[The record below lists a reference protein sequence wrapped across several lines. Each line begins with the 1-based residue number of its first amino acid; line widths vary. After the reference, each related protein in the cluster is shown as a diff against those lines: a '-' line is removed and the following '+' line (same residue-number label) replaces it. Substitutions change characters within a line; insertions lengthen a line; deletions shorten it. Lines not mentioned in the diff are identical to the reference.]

1 MDSLMEQSASGHATP
16 PPHTPANQEALS
28 NWNSLEVSDSQFGDI
43 LTFMGDVLD
52 SQIRHLS
59 RVKRDQILISL
70 RERLQVSLG
79 GELDHAG
86 SSHSALCDKFQMSVE
101 ELLEYIPM
109 ASSHSQ
115 MVVRLGARLGCEI
128 DEVEAVVEDKVAT
141 IADLE
146 NRLAASQSKIRLE
159 ALNSARREE
168 DLQTQILVL
177 QERVKELSGPS
188 QDSQAT
194 ASASLV
200 EGECELSHSVREN
213 YRTLQS
219 VNNRVQGSRVRREA
233 TAGPH
238 CDPPRASPKSSRP
251 SSAMSSQG
259 STISESLSIIDM
271 GSRDGIG
278 AGNPVRDMFTMFK
291 EVFKAQSVASVPRY
305 TGKNSL
311 SDFLRAL
318 EVKFPASVWQD
329 RDRRDIL
336 VNHLEGT
343 AKAVFKSLPQSVRE
357 GSFKGVVEA
366 LKQARR
372 NPCDRLK
379 NIREW
384 EQLSKR
390 NGETVVDFCCRME
403 DLSRRIHPS
412 CEWDFIRGSKL
423 YSCLES
429 WQDSYHMLAALDSPE
444 GQVYEAVKKV
454 ARRLEKLQDGA
465 VRHPSDSNVR
475 AKRVNAYVKPQVEAR
490 YPAGPSK
497 PLVSG
502 ATNKAP
508 VKCFT
513 CGEVG
518 HISSRCDKR
527 NQSTANR
534 FPQGRGMRCIQP
546 HSSAVGGITLADD
559 VEGWCKTV
567 QANHAKVDASPKAIG
582 EPCLCEV
589 EVFGLNTK
597 ALIDTGSVVSIV
609 PVGFLKLARQQ
620 GVDFNTQAKRVVD
633 SKQRKLVDASGNLM
647 SFLGELVAKISIHGN
662 GSIPVHLHVQKTEDT
677 TLLLGTNALSELGI
691 ALTFP
696 TLANKGSTDCQQVH
710 AVARVV
716 IPPGCV
722 ATVQIEGSSQ
732 SGPCLFWS
740 RHDRI
745 ESGVCAVE
753 QSKSEISVLNRESEP
768 WVIQKGEQLGTWS
781 HDSWIDPRISEL
793 PGDMLVM
800 KQPTLVEDAERIGN
814 LVGLLD
820 ANRRAGPMPIE
831 IRKEHEWL
839 SELRQDSDF
848 AALISAVES
857 EREEEVKLPR
867 HEKTLSSVDFTI
879 ENGKLHLIKEDGK
892 PLSSATNARHVSW
905 KCPGKLAHG
914 NTVLECSIEER
925 VPDVIPNS
933 PLSCISIGTPYDLA
947 RNIAVITQSHVPDNW
962 RVARL
967 LDVSYD
973 ILTPHS
979 LGISLSYFRSHC
991 LHATLASVV
1000 DAKKSAQD
1008 CPPRTRDDP
1017 YNLSYLYG
1025 KAVEF
1030 ANCNPWM
1037 ESRWRQLK
1045 PRETLILLPEGF
1057 DEVLRCLEADFVAV
1071 HVIRSPDEV
1080 EPEWFAEEVSAIILF
1095 SPASS
1100 SDILRWRSAW
1110 TLFLHAVAQGAEL
1123 IALPGPQDD
1132 EGWGATVDL
1141 LRDLMEETCA
1151 QRPSLAPKMRCLLP
1165 KRSENAMLGA
1175 AYKILADKINL
1186 VTGRHFTQ
1194 SAAKRFWNATKTQYS
1209 AFLKLPDFKRILHK
1223 FLCFGCLSIDKQL
1236 AWLRHPS
1243 VPLGYTLR
1251 ESKDEAVRGGGVDL
1265 IQLRYAMA
1273 AMS

>member
-1 MDSLMEQSASGHATP
+1 
-16 PPHTPANQEALS
+16 
-28 NWNSLEVSDSQFGDI
+28 
-43 LTFMGDVLD
+43 
-52 SQIRHLS
+52 
-59 RVKRDQILISL
+59 
-70 RERLQVSLG
+70 
-79 GELDHAG
+79 
-86 SSHSALCDKFQMSVE
+86 
-101 ELLEYIPM
+101 
-109 ASSHSQ
+109 
-115 MVVRLGARLGCEI
+115 
-128 DEVEAVVEDKVAT
+128 
-141 IADLE
+141 
-146 NRLAASQSKIRLE
+146 
-159 ALNSARREE
+159 
-168 DLQTQILVL
+168 
-177 QERVKELSGPS
+177 
-188 QDSQAT
+188 
-194 ASASLV
+194 
-200 EGECELSHSVREN
+200 
-213 YRTLQS
+213 
-219 VNNRVQGSRVRREA
+219 
-233 TAGPH
+233 
-238 CDPPRASPKSSRP
+238 
-251 SSAMSSQG
+251 
-259 STISESLSIIDM
+259 
-271 GSRDGIG
+271 
-278 AGNPVRDMFTMFK
+278 MFK

-318 EVKFPASVWQD
+318 EVKFPESVWQD

-390 NGETVVDFCCRME
+390 SGETVVDFCCRME

-423 YSCLES
+423 YSCLEN

-465 VRHPSDSNVR
+465 VRYPSDSNVR

-589 EVFGLNTK
+589 EVFGINTK

-620 GVDFNTQAKRVVD
+620 GVDFNTQARRVVD

-647 SFLGELVAKISIHGN
+647 SFLGELVAKVSIHGN

-696 TLANKGSTDCQQVH
+696 TLPNKGSTDCQQVH

-793 PGDMLVM
+793 PGDMLVL

-831 IRKEHEWL
+831 IRKETL
-839 SELRQDSDF
+839 IICNQCQTRQLEMS
-848 AALISAVES
+848 
-857 EREEEVKLPR
+857 R
-867 HEKTLSSVDFTI
+867 KTR
-879 ENGKLHLIKEDGK
+879 
-892 PLSSATNARHVSW
+892 PW
-905 KCPGKLAHG
+905 KHRFGM
-914 NTVLECSIEER
+914 
-925 VPDVIPNS
+925 
-933 PLSCISIGTPYDLA
+933 
-947 RNIAVITQSHVPDNW
+947 
-962 RVARL
+962 
-967 LDVSYD
+967 LDR
-973 ILTPHS
+973 
-979 LGISLSYFRSHC
+979 G
-991 LHATLASVV
+991 
-1000 DAKKSAQD
+1000 KSAGRH
-1008 CPPRTRDDP
+1008 P
-1017 YNLSYLYG
+1017 
-1025 KAVEF
+1025 EF
-1030 ANCNPWM
+1030 A
-1037 ESRWRQLK
+1037 SQLHQH
-1045 PRETLILLPEGF
+1045 R
-1057 DEVLRCLEADFVAV
+1057 
-1071 HVIRSPDEV
+1071 
-1080 EPEWFAEEVSAIILF
+1080 
-1095 SPASS
+1095 
-1100 SDILRWRSAW
+1100 
-1110 TLFLHAVAQGAEL
+1110 
-1123 IALPGPQDD
+1123 
-1132 EGWGATVDL
+1132 
-1141 LRDLMEETCA
+1141 
-1151 QRPSLAPKMRCLLP
+1151 
-1165 KRSENAMLGA
+1165 N
-1175 AYKILADKINL
+1175 
-1186 VTGRHFTQ
+1186 
-1194 SAAKRFWNATKTQYS
+1194 
-1209 AFLKLPDFKRILHK
+1209 
-1223 FLCFGCLSIDKQL
+1223 
-1236 AWLRHPS
+1236 
-1243 VPLGYTLR
+1243 
-1251 ESKDEAVRGGGVDL
+1251 AVRSRPEHFCDNPVPCP
-1265 IQLRYAMA
+1265 
-1273 AMS
+1273 